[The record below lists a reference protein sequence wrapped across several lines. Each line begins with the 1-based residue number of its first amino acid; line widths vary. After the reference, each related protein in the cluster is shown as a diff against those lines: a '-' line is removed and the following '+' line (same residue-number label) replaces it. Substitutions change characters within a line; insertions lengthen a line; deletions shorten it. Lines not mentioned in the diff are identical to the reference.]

1 MCACSINM
9 NHFLFLW
16 VLHEYQYYIQMN
28 VNIMWELA
36 YFYSRSRELCFF
48 WVLNLWEV
56 GSDSLTVHSLDHA
69 NDKRQ
74 QSREI
79 QPTHWHML
87 KTVYMQLRT
96 CFSSLFKCVRCS
108 LVWSLTWCYKF
119 DGNISNAHIV
129 HQDFYNWLFKH
140 LEAAGFY

>member
-9 NHFLFLW
+9 NYFLFLW

-36 YFYSRSRELCFF
+36 YFYSRSRELWFF
-48 WVLNLWEV
+48 WVLDLWEV
-56 GSDSLTVHSLDHA
+56 GSDSVTVHSLDHA
-69 NDKRQ
+69 NDKRR
-74 QSREI
+74 QSREL
-79 QPTHWHML
+79 QPTHWHMQ

-96 CFSSLFKCVRCS
+96 CFSNLFKCVRCS
-108 LVWSLTWCYKF
+108 LVWSLTWRYKF
-119 DGNISNAHIV
+119 DGNISNAHTA
-129 HQDFYNWLFKH
+129 HQNIYNWVFKH